1 MIPYGRQS
9 LDDDD
14 IAAVLAVLRS
24 DWLTQG
30 PAIEEFEQEIC
41 AYTGARFA
49 VAVSS
54 GTVALHAAAH
64 AAGLGSGDLVVTSPL
79 SFVASANAG
88 RYVGSHVGFVDIDSA
103 TLNTDTALVPRS
115 ADAFVAVHFAGLPI
129 DLGALAVRPRVVIE
143 DAAHALGAVT
153 ADGPVGNCAH
163 SDMCCF
169 SFHPVKAITTGEGG
183 AVTTNDPV
191 LADRLRR
198 FRHHGIVRTPEVSP
212 VAYDVVE
219 LGCNGRLTDIQAAL
233 GRSQMG
239 KLDAF
244 VDRRNEVAER
254 YRSLLAR
261 HPNIGVPPLPSVGV
275 RHAYH
280 LFAVQ
285 VPHRDAVVS
294 AMRDR
299 GIGVQV
305 HYPSIQSFSAY
316 SGSSA
321 DWPCL
326 SADAAC
332 SRLLSI
338 PVFPTITDDEVDEV
352 VDRLVEVVASLT
364 EDG

>member
-30 PAIEEFEQEIC
+30 PAIEEFERSLC
-41 AYTGARFA
+41 DHTGARYA

-64 AAGLGSGDLVVTSPL
+64 AAGLGPGDLVVTSPL
-79 SFVASANAG
+79 SFVASANVA
-88 RYVGSHVGFVDIDSA
+88 RYVGADVGFVDVDPA
-103 TLNTDTALVPRS
+103 TLNTDPALVPRS
-115 ADAFVAVHFAGLPI
+115 ADAFVAVHFAGLPL
-129 DLGALAVRPRVVIE
+129 DLDALAVRPRVVIE

-198 FRHHGIVRTPEVSP
+198 FRHHGIVRRPEVSP

-219 LGCNGRLTDIQAAL
+219 LGYNGRITDIQAAL
-233 GRSQMG
+233 GRSQMTR
-239 KLDAF
+239 LDAF

-254 YRSLLAR
+254 YRWLLAN
-261 HPNIGVPPLPSVGV
+261 HPHIVMPPDPVEGV

-280 LFAVQ
+280 LFTVQ
-285 VPHRDAVVS
+285 VPRRDVVVS
-294 AMRDR
+294 AMRER

-316 SGSSA
+316 SGSSE
-321 DWPCL
+321 DWPCPE
-326 SADAAC
+326 ADAA
-332 SRLLSI
+332 SSALMSL
-338 PVFPTITDDEVDEV
+338 PVFPTVTDAEVGEV
-352 VDRLVEVVASLT
+352 VDRLLEVVDSIAT
-364 EDG
+364 DA